1 MKLRSRRGF
10 TLVELLVV
18 VAIIGILIGILLPAL
33 SGAMA
38 RSRDLHCINNVGQ
51 HAKALSQYAAVN
63 RNRTV
68 STNNW
73 MVALDRF
80 LNLGPRAEARLCPNA
95 TRENPGDGKVDR
107 AWTVNPGGWI
117 GSIAI
122 NYHLAAEKPT
132 ASDFTTM
139 SQPDSTTPAFMD
151 GCKHITAPV
160 TAVAWPP
167 NLAGGSSGSSIWCI
181 DRHRKAIGM
190 SYCDGHA
197 DRVDLAMVW
206 DKKWNRTYI
215 PQGRQIQDPLGIR

>member
-1 MKLRSRRGF
+1 MKLRSHGGF
-10 TLVELLVV
+10 TLVEMLVV

-51 HAKALSQYAAVN
+51 HAKALTQYGGAN

-73 MVALDRF
+73 MLALDRF
-80 LNLGPRAEARLCPNA
+80 LSLGPKAEARLCPNA
-95 TRENPGDGKVDR
+95 TRANTGDGKVDR
-107 AWTVNPGGWI
+107 AWTYQGWV

-122 NYHLAAEKPT
+122 NYHLAADVPT
-132 ASDFTTM
+132 KDDFTTM

-151 GCKHITAPV
+151 GAKHITAPV

-167 NLAGGSSGSSIWCI
+167 NLAGGSSGSSIWCM
-181 DRHRKAIGM
+181 DRHRKAIAM

-206 DKKWNRTYI
+206 DKKWNRTFI
-215 PQGRQIQDPLGIR
+215 PQGRQIQDALGIR